1 MGAWG
6 DIAAEINA
14 TAAML
19 GNVAAACD
27 SVLKKYITQLSQKRN
42 RPLILYA
49 SKWTQPSPAGPI
61 PPDMVSITDE
71 DLQAL
76 MTVMNNLQGT
86 SLDLILHS
94 PGGSIEAAEAFVT
107 YLRSKFTDD
116 ICVFVPQQAMS
127 AATMIA
133 CAANTIVL
141 GKHSFLGPTDPQ
153 FIFATELGTRVLTAQ
168 NIEEQFERA
177 QKECADPSKI
187 GAWIPILKQYG
198 PDVLQKCRNASNLSR
213 SLVAGWL
220 EQYMFKG
227 EDDAN
232 KKAGEIADWISSHK
246 HFKTHGRHLSRTELR
261 AKGMNKITDLEADPD
276 LQDLVLSIFHATTIT
291 FERTPAVK
299 IVENQL
305 GKAFVKML
313 QAQAPMMIMPQM
325 MMPQQV
331 IRPQPMPIPTRP
343 APTHTP
349 TPTPA
354 PALPAP
360 PAPPNPANAPPP
372 QP

>member
-1 MGAWG
+1 
-6 DIAAEINA
+6 
-14 TAAML
+14 
-19 GNVAAACD
+19 
-27 SVLKKYITQLSQKRN
+27 
-42 RPLILYA
+42 
-49 SKWTQPSPAGPI
+49 
-61 PPDMVSITDE
+61 
-71 DLQAL
+71 
-76 MTVMNNLQGT
+76 MTVMNNMQGT

-227 EDDAN
+227 EADAH
-232 KKAGEIADWISSHK
+232 KKAGEIADWISSHR

-261 AKGMNKITDLEADPD
+261 SKGMDKIVDLESDPQI
-276 LQDLVLSIFHATTIT
+276 QDLVLSIFHATTIT
-291 FERTPAVK
+291 FDRTPAVK
-299 IVENQL
+299 LVENQL
-305 GKAFVKML
+305 GKAFIKL
-313 QAQAPMMIMPQM
+313 FQHPMMITPQM
-325 MMPQQV
+325 MMPQQMN
-331 IRPQPMPIPTRP
+331 RPQTMPIPMRP
-343 APTHTP
+343 APSHIP
-349 TPTPA
+349 APA
-354 PALPAP
+354 PALPAA
-360 PAPPNPANAPPP
+360 PAPPTPANQPPLHP
-372 QP
+372 